1 MIFIIICLII
11 ALVYF
16 SLDIAIYRNPDSII
30 ICYTNYKGERKEI
43 IISKDKYG
51 RQRIYNYI

>member
-11 ALVYF
+11 ILAYF
-16 SLDIAIYRNPDSII
+16 SLDIAIYRNPDSTI

-43 IISKDKYG
+43 IINVN
-51 RQRIYNYI
+51 RR

>member
-1 MIFIIICLII
+1 MIFIIICLIV

-16 SLDIAIYRNPDSII
+16 SLDIAIYRNSDSII

>member
-1 MIFIIICLII
+1 MIFIIICLIV

-16 SLDIAIYRNPDSII
+16 SLDIAIYKNPDSTV

-51 RQRIYNYI
+51 R

>member
-1 MIFIIICLII
+1 MIFIIICLIV

-16 SLDIAIYRNPDSII
+16 SLDISIYRNPDSII
-30 ICYTNYKGERKEI
+30 IYYTNYKGERKEI
-43 IISKDKYG
+43 VISKHG

>member
-1 MIFIIICLII
+1 MIFIIICLIVV
-11 ALVYF
+11 LVYF

-43 IISKDKYG
+43 IINVNRG
-51 RQRIYNYI
+51 